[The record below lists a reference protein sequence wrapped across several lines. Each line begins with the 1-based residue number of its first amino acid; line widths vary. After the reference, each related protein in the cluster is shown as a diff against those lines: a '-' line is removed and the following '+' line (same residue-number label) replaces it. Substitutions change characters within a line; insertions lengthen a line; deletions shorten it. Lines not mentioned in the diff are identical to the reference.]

1 MEDTVQ
7 QGLPRRRKPKLAPW
21 EKALRR
27 YWPPIRLVFA
37 GLIVILLLVLII
49 SIVIGFFI

>member
-7 QGLPRRRKPKLAPW
+7 QGLPRRRKPKLAPR

-27 YWPPIRLVFA
+27 YWPPIRLLLA
-37 GLIVILLLVLII
+37 GLIVILLFVLII
-49 SIVIGFFI
+49 SIVIGLFI